1 MASSTMDQLNLVVV
15 SLLTPDAE
23 IADEFNEEDGI
34 NPEENA
40 TDNTIPLSHSFTESS
55 VIV

>member
-1 MASSTMDQLNLVVV
+1 MGQLNLAVV
-15 SLLTPDAE
+15 SLLTSDAE
-23 IADEFNEEDGI
+23 IADEFNEDDGI